1 VHSAT
6 VPCSRLLN
14 CISRLLTHGITS
26 TSSHIQFNHHHFT
39 ASHSFRIEHLSP
51 LLGKSCINT
60 IQYTPSPL
68 FDTRMRREPD
78 ATSRSSTASTLL
90 RNPNISALSYTQI
103 LPDLIHLR
111 IQRSCD
117 LISKFT
123 TRLADQTAQILGPF
137 FGVRYNAQHRKLD
150 HHNNTICANFPS
162 QIRSG
167 NGSTVQR
174 SGLAKDSIPQSPG
187 ALYAVNKRSLLKFVG
202 GLILTCTLAN

>member
-123 TRLADQTAQILGPF
+123 TRLADQTAQILAPSLASGTTHSTVNLTTTTTPS
-137 FGVRYNAQHRKLD
+137 VR
-150 HHNNTICANFPS
+150 TFPLKFAPA
-162 QIRSG
+162 
-167 NGSTVQR
+167 TVQR
-174 SGLAKDSIPQSPG
+174 FNGQASRKTAFHSPPEPFT
-187 ALYAVNKRSLLKFVG
+187 RS
-202 GLILTCTLAN
+202 TNDRS